1 MTYTI
6 TPWLATVTEGKNRF
20 YLSQPFQAKKGN
32 MIYLESLGYT
42 AKFYY
47 VTDKDE
53 LYEDFVLNGTI
64 NYLHKIELWKRSNIL
79 ISVLTEPKLYSR
91 VVSLTGNYS
100 AIGDYNVTV
109 KNKNS
114 LEVNMVTKEIKITN
128 SKKD

>member
-1 MTYTI
+1 
-6 TPWLATVTEGKNRF
+6 
-20 YLSQPFQAKKGN
+20 